1 MMIRG
6 RALEGKV
13 GELGEKQREESML
26 RRKER
31 SKLAT
36 AAEISSKIRK
46 YQVDLVTRSSLVIL

>member
-36 AAEISSKIRK
+36 AAEISSKIHK

>member
-1 MMIRG
+1 
-6 RALEGKV
+6 
-13 GELGEKQREESML
+13 ML

-36 AAEISSKIRK
+36 AAEISSKINK